1 MVPLELQIFV
11 ENLFEAWIVEEAWM
25 QGEHSEV
32 GKLICLRVIIIEW
45 CGLGTMEVRVKDW

>member
-11 ENLFEAWIVEEAWM
+11 ENLFEAWIVEEGWM

-32 GKLICLRVIIIEW
+32 GKKEQLHILMIIMIE
-45 CGLGTMEVRVKDW
+45 